1 MLPKRVQNS
10 FHATV
15 NHLAVAVFRSVYVRI
30 AVSTLLVF
38 CVGYWGMLHE
48 LESIRR
54 SVGRSQISEV
64 RSHAESS
71 VERLQ
76 QDMEQSNSFDLS
88 AAANARWLRDRWRFV
103 RRLEPQRAFRAI
115 VDNSG
120 TIVAHSNSR
129 VTGTKVNPP
138 EDSRRVPEFGDGV
151 FENQG
156 SELTGNLRVIEI
168 LVPISKSNSI
178 VGTYHVGV
186 PTDWLNKMIAAEQSS
201 SRRAWTAVIAYTM
214 AIVVLTGIILHF
226 QGRRANLLELKLHIA
241 EERRLQELS
250 TLMVGIAH
258 EVRNPLNS
266 IRLNLHTSDRIFRG
280 KSQFDEQEIA
290 NMLSD
295 SVREIE
301 RVESLIG
308 LMLGYARIEN
318 DCDDDVNVAD
328 EIQSTIQFMESTF
341 DGQDITVV
349 FRNDSPLVSIFIER
363 RRLRQILLN
372 LMKNAADAMPD
383 GGRIEVTL
391 GTIGGQAHMVIAD
404 SGKGVDEKIRSRLFE
419 PFVTTR
425 ESGTGMG
432 LAIVRSMLDN
442 VDGAIEYKIS
452 GSLGGAEF
460 SLKFPINRSV
470 RRSKNGQ

>member
-1 MLPKRVQNS
+1 MLPRRVQNR
-10 FHATV
+10 FLATV
-15 NHLAVAVFRSVYVRI
+15 NHFAVAVFRSVYVRI
-30 AVSTLLVF
+30 AASTLLVF
-38 CVGYWGMLHE
+38 AVGCWGMLHE

-54 SVGRSQISEV
+54 SVGRSQISEAK
-64 RSHAESS
+64 SHAERS

-76 QDMEQSNSFDLS
+76 QEMEQSSSLDLG

-120 TIVAHSNSR
+120 TIVAHSNNR
-129 VTGTKVNPP
+129 VIGKRLIPP
-138 EDSRRVPEFGDGV
+138 GESSRVPEFGDEV
-151 FENQG
+151 FVNQD
-156 SELTGNLRVIEI
+156 SLLTGGSRVFEI
-168 LVPISKSNSI
+168 LVPILKSNSV

-186 PTDWLNKMIAAEQSS
+186 PADWLDKLIAAEQSS

-214 AIVVLTGIILHF
+214 AIVVLTGIVLHR
-226 QGRRANLLELKLHIA
+226 QGRLANLLERKLHMA
-241 EERRLQELS
+241 EERRLRELS
-250 TLMVGIAH
+250 TLMVGMAH

-266 IRLNLHTSDRIFRG
+266 IRLNLHTSDRVFRG
-280 KSQFDEQEIA
+280 ESQLGEQDVS
-290 NMLSD
+290 NMLSE

-308 LMLGYARIEN
+308 QLLGYARFEN
-318 DCDDDVNVAD
+318 DCDDDVNIAE
-328 EIQSTIQFMESTF
+328 EIQSAIQFMKSTLER
-341 DGQDITVV
+341 QVITAL
-349 FRNDSPLVSIFIER
+349 FRNDSPVVTILIDR

-372 LMKNAADAMPD
+372 LIKNAVDAMPD

-391 GTIGGQAHMVIAD
+391 ETIDHQARLVIAD
-404 SGKGVDEKIRSRLFE
+404 SGNGVDEKIRSRLFE
-419 PFVTTR
+419 PFVTTK

-432 LAIVRSMLDN
+432 LAIVRSMLDH

-460 SLKFPINRSV
+460 SLTFPIDGTL
-470 RRSKNGQ
+470 RRSRNGQ

>member
-1 MLPKRVQNS
+1 MLLRRVRNK
-10 FHATV
+10 FLATIK
-15 NHLAVAVFRSVYVRI
+15 HIAVAVFCSVYVRI
-30 AVSTLLVF
+30 AASTLLVF
-38 CVGYWGMLHE
+38 GVGCWGMLHE

-54 SVGRSQISEV
+54 SVGRSQISEA
-64 RSHAESS
+64 RSHAQRS
-71 VERLQ
+71 VDRLQ
-76 QDMEQSNSFDLS
+76 QEMEQSSSLDLG

-120 TIVAHSNSR
+120 TIVAHSNNR
-129 VTGTKVNPP
+129 VIGIKVNPP
-138 EDSRRVPEFGDGV
+138 EESRRVPEFGEGV

-156 SELTGNLRVIEI
+156 SVLTGNLRVMEI
-168 LVPISKSNSI
+168 LVPISKSNSV

-186 PTDWLNKMIAAEQSS
+186 PTDWLNKLIAAEQSS
-201 SRRAWTAVIAYTM
+201 SKRAWTAVITYTM

-226 QGRRANLLELKLHIA
+226 QGRRANLLERKLHIA

-250 TLMVGIAH
+250 TLMIGMAH

-266 IRLNLHTSDRIFRG
+266 IRLNLHTSERIFRG
-280 KSQFDEQEIA
+280 ESQFDEQEIA

-308 LMLGYARIEN
+308 QMLGYARIEN

-328 EIQSTIQFMESTF
+328 EIQTTIQFMESTF
-341 DGQDITVV
+341 EGQDITIV
-349 FRNDSPLVSIFIER
+349 FQNDSPLVTIFIER

-391 GTIGGQAHMVIAD
+391 GTIDGQAHLVIAD

-419 PFVTTR
+419 PFVTTKD
-425 ESGTGMG
+425 SGTGMG

-442 VDGAIEYKIS
+442 VEGAIEYRTS

-460 SLKFPINRSV
+460 SLTFPIDRTL
-470 RRSKNGQ
+470 RRSRNDQ